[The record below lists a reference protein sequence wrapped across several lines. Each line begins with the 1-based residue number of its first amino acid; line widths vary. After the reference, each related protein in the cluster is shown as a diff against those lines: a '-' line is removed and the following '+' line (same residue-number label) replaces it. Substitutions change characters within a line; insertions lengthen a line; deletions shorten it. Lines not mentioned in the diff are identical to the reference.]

1 MKAKEIAKALGADRV
16 VKISDRKPGGPLDFW
31 AMLDKCEKEVKT
43 WPAWKRNIK
52 LSSDQGRQLSWSECY
67 LDMVEVGGSTPLHP
81 TTIDFL
87 FIV

>member
-52 LSSDQGRQLSWSECY
+52 LSSD
-67 LDMVEVGGSTPLHP
+67 
-81 TTIDFL
+81 
-87 FIV
+87 